1 MKPLEGRVALVT
13 GSGRGIGRAIA
24 ERLAELG
31 ADIAINY
38 RRDEEAAQEAV
49 AAIEAK
55 GQKAKAYGASVAD
68 CDACEKMIADVVTD
82 FGSLGIL
89 VNNAG
94 IASRGNTV
102 EGTDPKEFERVVHTH
117 AFSAFYLSHFALPH
131 LRAAGR
137 GDIIMITSVA
147 TLKMSP
153 NGAPYNVGKA
163 AMEALA
169 MTLSKEVNQDGIFV
183 NIVAP
188 GLTVTEMGDRLAQ
201 ATTGVASISE
211 LDARSAFGHVLL
223 PEEVANVVGFL
234 CSPDNTYVTGEKIS
248 LDGGNLWAED

>member
-13 GSGRGIGRAIA
+13 GGSRGIGRAITL
-24 ERLAELG
+24 RLAELG
-31 ADIAINY
+31 ADIAVNY
-38 RRDEEAAQEAV
+38 RRDDAAAAETV
-49 AAIEAK
+49 AAVEAL
-55 GQKAKAYGASVAD
+55 GRKARAYAASVAD
-68 CDACEKMIADVVTD
+68 VDACEKLIADIVAD
-82 FGSLGIL
+82 FGGIGIV

-94 IASRGNTV
+94 IASRGKTV
-102 EGTDPKEFERVVHTH
+102 EKTDPAEFERVVHTH

-131 LRAAGR
+131 LRAQDR

-147 TLKMSP
+147 TLKMAA

-169 MTLSKEVNQDGIFV
+169 QTLSKEVNKQNVFV

-201 ATTGVASISE
+201 ATAGVAHISE
-211 LDARSAFGHVLL
+211 LDEKSAFGHVLL

-234 CSPDNTYVTGEKIS
+234 CSPENTYVSGQKVS
-248 LDGGNLWAED
+248 LDGGNL

>member
-24 ERLAELG
+24 LRLAELG
-31 ADIAINY
+31 ADVAINY
-38 RRDEEAAQEAV
+38 RRNETAAEDTV
-49 AAIEAK
+49 AAIEALD
-55 GQKAKAYGASVAD
+55 QKAKAYRVSVAE
-68 CDACEKMIADVVTD
+68 CDACEQMISDVVAD

-94 IASRGNTV
+94 IASRGKTV
-102 EGTDPKEFERVVHTH
+102 EDTDPKEFERVVHTH

-131 LRAAGR
+131 LRAAAR
-137 GDIIMITSVA
+137 GDIIMITSTA
-147 TLKMSP
+147 TRKMAA

-169 MTLSKEVNQDGIFV
+169 QTLSKEVNRDNVFV
-183 NIVAP
+183 NTVAP

-201 ATTGVASISE
+201 ATRGVASISE
-211 LDARSAFGHVLL
+211 LDAKSPFGHVSV
-223 PEEVANVVGFL
+223 PEEVAKVVGFL
-234 CSPDNTYVTGEKIS
+234 CSPDNTYVTGQKVT
-248 LDGGNLWAED
+248 LDGGEF

>member
-1 MKPLEGRVALVT
+1 MKPFEGRVALVT

-24 ERLAELG
+24 LRLAELG

-49 AAIEAK
+49 AQIEAL
-55 GQKAKAYGASVAD
+55 GRKAKAYAASVAD
-68 CDACEKMIADVVTD
+68 CDACEKMIADVAAD
-82 FGSLGIL
+82 FGGLGIL

-94 IASRGNTV
+94 IASRGKTV
-102 EGTDPKEFERVVHTH
+102 EDTDPKEFERVVHTH

-131 LRAAGR
+131 LRAADR

-147 TLKMSP
+147 TRRMAA

-169 MTLSKEVNQDGIFV
+169 QTLSKEVNRDDVYV

-201 ATTGVASISE
+201 ATQGVASIAE
-211 LDARSAFGHVLL
+211 LDATSPFGHVLV
-223 PEEVANVVGFL
+223 PEEVAKVVGFL
-234 CSPDNTYVTGEKIS
+234 CSPDNTFVTGQKVS
-248 LDGGNLWAED
+248 LDGGEF

>member
-1 MKPLEGRVALVT
+1 MKSLEGRVALVT

-24 ERLAELG
+24 IRLAELG

-38 RRDEEAAQEAV
+38 RRDDAAAKETV
-49 AAIEAK
+49 AAIEAL
-55 GQKAKAYGASVAD
+55 GRKAKAYQASVAEVE
-68 CDACEKMIADVVTD
+68 ACEKMIGDVVAD
-82 FGSLGIL
+82 FGGLGIL

-94 IASRGNTV
+94 IASRGKTV
-102 EGTDPKEFERVVHTH
+102 EDTDPAEFERVVHTH

-131 LRAAGR
+131 MKKQDR

-147 TLKMSP
+147 TLRMDA

-169 MTLSKEVNQDGIFV
+169 QTMSKEVSRQGVYV

-201 ATTGVASISE
+201 ATQGVKHISE
-211 LDARSAFGHVLL
+211 LDKKSAFGHVLL

-234 CSPDNTYVTGEKIS
+234 CSPENTYVSGQKLS
-248 LDGGNLWAED
+248 LDGGNM